1 LPLGPRF
8 RGDDEVSCP
17 QDFLTASFAG
27 RRWRGASLNLPFDPH
42 FIARLIP
49 ALLEGAEVTVELAA
63 LTMVIC
69 LLWGLLVALAHGAR
83 GPLGWIA
90 GGYIQVVRNTPLLIE
105 LYLVYFGFSMAG
117 FGLSGFASGLLAL
130 CAQNGGYVTEIYRGG
145 LRSVSIRQFEAGRAL
160 GMRRWTLYTT
170 VILPQVIAR
179 VIPPLTNQSI
189 SIIKDTSQVA
199 AIAVM
204 EIMKITEVWVETS
217 ANTYDVFLGAA
228 LIYLALTS
236 IAGLIG
242 KFIERRLA
250 FAQ

>member
-1 LPLGPRF
+1 
-8 RGDDEVSCP
+8 V
-17 QDFLTASFAG
+17 
-27 RRWRGASLNLPFDPH
+27 PFDPN

-49 ALLEGAEVTVELAA
+49 ALLEGAGVTIELAL
-63 LTMVIC
+63 LTIAIC
-69 LLWGLLVALAHGAR
+69 LVWGLAVALAQAAR

-90 GGYIQVVRNTPLLIE
+90 GSYIQIVRNTPLLIQM
-105 LYLVYFGFSMAG
+105 YLVYFGFSMGG
-117 FGLSGFASGLLAL
+117 FGLSGFGSGLLAL
-130 CAQNGGYVTEIYRGG
+130 CMQNGGYVAEIYRGG
-145 LRSVSIRQFEAGRAL
+145 LQSVSTRQYEAGRAL

-170 VILPQVIAR
+170 VILPQVIGR
-179 VIPPLTNQSI
+179 IIPPMTNQSI

-204 EIMKITEVWVETS
+204 EVMKISEIWVETS

-236 IAGLIG
+236 AASLAGRL
-242 KFIERRLA
+242 FERRFA

>member
-1 LPLGPRF
+1 M
-8 RGDDEVSCP
+8 
-17 QDFLTASFAG
+17 
-27 RRWRGASLNLPFDPH
+27 PFDPH

-49 ALLEGAEVTVELAA
+49 ALLEGAKVTVELAA
-63 LTMVIC
+63 LTMAIC
-69 LLWGLLVALAHGAR
+69 LVWGLLVALAHSTR
-83 GPLGWIA
+83 GLLGSIA
-90 GGYIQVVRNTPLLIE
+90 GGYIQLVRNTPLLIQ

-130 CAQNGGYVTEIYRGG
+130 CAQNGGYVAEIYRGG
-145 LRSVSIRQFEAGRAL
+145 LQSVSIRQFEAGRAL

-170 VILPQVIAR
+170 VVLPQVIAR
-179 VIPPLTNQSI
+179 VVPPLTNQSI

-228 LIYLALTS
+228 VIYLALTS
-236 IAGLIG
+236 IAGLVG
-242 KFIERRLA
+242 KLAERSLA

>member
-1 LPLGPRF
+1 M
-8 RGDDEVSCP
+8 
-17 QDFLTASFAG
+17 
-27 RRWRGASLNLPFDPH
+27 PFDPH

-49 ALLEGAEVTVELAA
+49 ALLEGAEVTVELAG
-63 LTMVIC
+63 LTMAIC
-69 LLWGLLVALAHGAR
+69 LVWGLLVALAQGVR

-90 GGYIQVVRNTPLLIE
+90 GGYVQLVRNTPLLIQ

-117 FGLSGFASGLLAL
+117 YGLSGFASGLLAL
-130 CAQNGGYVTEIYRGG
+130 CAQNGGYVAEIYRGG
-145 LRSVSIRQFEAGRAL
+145 LQSISIRQFEAGRAL
-160 GMRRWTLYTT
+160 GMRGWTLYTT
-170 VILPQVIAR
+170 VILPR

-189 SIIKDTSQVA
+189 AIIKDTSQVA

-236 IAGLIG
+236 IAGLAG
-242 KFIERRLA
+242 KLAERWLA

>member
-1 LPLGPRF
+1 M
-8 RGDDEVSCP
+8 
-17 QDFLTASFAG
+17 
-27 RRWRGASLNLPFDPH
+27 PFDPN

-49 ALLEGAEVTVELAA
+49 ALLEGAEVTVELAV
-63 LTMVIC
+63 LTLAIC
-69 LLWGLLVALAHGAR
+69 LVWGLLVALAHGVR

-90 GGYIQVVRNTPLLIE
+90 SGYIQLVRNTPLLIQ

-117 FGLSGFASGLLAL
+117 YGLSGFASGLLAL
-130 CAQNGGYVTEIYRGG
+130 CAQNGGYVAEIYRGG
-145 LRSVSIRQFEAGRAL
+145 LQSVSIRQFEAGRAL
-160 GMRRWTLYTT
+160 GMRRWMLYRI
-170 VILPQVIAR
+170 VILPQVVAR
-179 VIPPLTNQSI
+179 VIPPLTNQGI
-189 SIIKDTSQVA
+189 AIVKDTSQVA

-236 IAGLIG
+236 ITGLAGRLA
-242 KFIERRLA
+242 ERRLA

>member
-1 LPLGPRF
+1 M
-8 RGDDEVSCP
+8 
-17 QDFLTASFAG
+17 
-27 RRWRGASLNLPFDPH
+27 PFDPH

-49 ALLEGAEVTVELAA
+49 ALLDGAEVTVELAA
-63 LTMVIC
+63 LTMAIC

-90 GGYIQVVRNTPLLIE
+90 GGYVQVVRNTPLLIQ

-130 CAQNGGYVTEIYRGG
+130 CAQNGGYVAEIYRGG
-145 LRSVSIRQFEAGRAL
+145 LQSVSIRQFEAGRAL
-160 GMRRWTLYTT
+160 GMRRSTLYTT

-179 VIPPLTNQSI
+179 VVPPLTNQSI

-242 KFIERRLA
+242 KLAERRLA